1 MTFLPIIQ
9 RELRVVARK
18 PGTYWLRFGA
28 AMGAFALWAILA
40 GRGSGGASLGAATFY
55 DLSLAGE
62 VACLFCGVL
71 LTADCI
77 SREKREETLG
87 LLFLT
92 DLKGHD
98 VVLGKVVAA
107 SLHFVYALLAVL
119 PLLGMTLLLGGVTG
133 GEFWRMVLVLL
144 ATLVFSLGLG
154 VLVSTY
160 TRQPRYAMGG
170 ALLVL
175 IFVTCVIPMLSFSV
189 RRLSVL
195 LYADPVRAWEFAQE
209 AGYQRVHSAKFW
221 LSLATVFGLGA
232 GFLAWAS
239 LALPRVW
246 QEGREGAW
254 GRARS
259 ARLSEATF
267 GTDEFREAL
276 RRRLLGLNPYYWLA
290 SRDRSLRNMGSMLF
304 GSMMALWLCLYAGVF
319 IAPRPTNL
327 EAFGAG
333 VFIAIGLNLIYKY
346 MVSWEASRRL
356 HEDRESGALELLL
369 VTPLSERQ
377 IMAGQTRALRRNFI
391 FPALVLL
398 AAGAGLMW
406 LVGHPD
412 TMKVRMVLDGTTQVI
427 LFTGAM
433 LMVLLDFFA
442 LTWVGMWMA
451 MRLRKHH
458 NAVLCTLALVVLLP
472 WVASLPVWLWV
483 WGGASGPGENPN
495 EMLVLWFVLGAIND
509 VVLVLMARVG
519 LGREFRRLASGDVAP
534 EPDTEA
540 ELEVVTS

>member
-1 MTFLPIIQ
+1 M
-9 RELRVVARK
+9 
-18 PGTYWLRFGA
+18 
-28 AMGAFALWAILA
+28 
-40 GRGSGGASLGAATFY
+40 
-55 DLSLAGE
+55 
-62 VACLFCGVL
+62 
-71 LTADCI
+71 
-77 SREKREETLG
+77 
-87 LLFLT
+87 
-92 DLKGHD
+92 
-98 VVLGKVVAA
+98 
-107 SLHFVYALLAVL
+107 
-119 PLLGMTLLLGGVTG
+119 
-133 GEFWRMVLVLL
+133 
-144 ATLVFSLGLG
+144 
-154 VLVSTY
+154 
-160 TRQPRYAMGG
+160 
-170 ALLVL
+170 
-175 IFVTCVIPMLSFSV
+175 
-189 RRLSVL
+189 
-195 LYADPVRAWEFAQE
+195 
-209 AGYQRVHSAKFW
+209 
-221 LSLATVFGLGA
+221 
-232 GFLAWAS
+232 
-239 LALPRVW
+239 
-246 QEGREGAW
+246 
-254 GRARS
+254 
-259 ARLSEATF
+259 
-267 GTDEFREAL
+267 
-276 RRRLLGLNPYYWLA
+276 
-290 SRDRSLRNMGSMLF
+290 
-304 GSMMALWLCLYAGVF
+304 
-319 IAPRPTNL
+319 
-327 EAFGAG
+327 

-534 EPDTEA
+534 EAETEA